1 MLITRR
7 IALTGLLAAPA
18 ILRAGVAREDARVLK
33 ISHQFPGGTAEQGD
47 FRDRLVRRFA
57 AAVQAKTNGS
67 LAFEI
72 YPGSSLMKT
81 VAQFSALRRGALDMS
96 LYPLAYAG
104 GEVPEVNIGLM
115 PSVTTSYA
123 QGFAWKTND

>member
-1 MLITRR
+1 MPITRR
-7 IALTGLLAAPA
+7 AMLGAALAAPA
-18 ILRAGVAREDARVLK
+18 LLQARGAKAASRTLK

-57 AAVQAKTNGS
+57 AEVQKRTDGE

-81 VAQFSALRRGALDMS
+81 VARSRRCGA
-96 LYPLAYAG
+96 ARW
-104 GEVPEVNIGLM
+104 I
-115 PSVTTSYA
+115 
-123 QGFAWKTND
+123 